1 MLQASSALPPQ
12 RPANAAQAA
21 SEAIAVLLSLCC
33 ADVLIARND
42 ASGVKS
48 LLTAPCCMAIIL
60 LQSKP
65 ICNDALLAAGTLL
78 HGHHGAN
85 LEKMEG
91 YLQRYVLP
99 AENPAQG
106 LSLFKKQAW
115 RRTLG
120 IKKS

>member
-1 MLQASSALPPQ
+1 M
-12 RPANAAQAA
+12 
-21 SEAIAVLLSLCC
+21 
-33 ADVLIARND
+33 
-42 ASGVKS
+42 
-48 LLTAPCCMAIIL
+48 
-60 LQSKP
+60 
-65 ICNDALLAAGTLL
+65 L

-99 AENPAQG
+99 AENPAKG

>member
-1 MLQASSALPPQ
+1 
-12 RPANAAQAA
+12 
-21 SEAIAVLLSLCC
+21 
-33 ADVLIARND
+33 
-42 ASGVKS
+42 
-48 LLTAPCCMAIIL
+48 MAISL
-60 LQSKP
+60 PQSKP
-65 ICNDALLAAGTLL
+65 VCNNALLAAGTML

>member
-1 MLQASSALPPQ
+1 MLQASSALPPG
-12 RPANAAQAA
+12 RPADAAQAA
-21 SEAIAVLLSLCC
+21 CVAIALLFSLCG
-33 ADVLIARND
+33 ADVLTARDD
-42 ASGVKS
+42 ASGVNG
-48 LLTAPCCMAIIL
+48 LLTWLSPSHKSS
-60 LQSKP
+60 Q
-65 ICNDALLAAGTLL
+65 ICTDALLASGTML

-99 AENPAQG
+99 AENPAKG